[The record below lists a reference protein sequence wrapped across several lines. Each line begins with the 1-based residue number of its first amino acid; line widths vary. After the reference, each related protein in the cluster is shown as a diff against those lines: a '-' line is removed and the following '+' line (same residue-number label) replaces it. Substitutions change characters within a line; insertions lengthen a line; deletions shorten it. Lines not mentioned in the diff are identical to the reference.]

1 MVAYMRSNVAFA
13 VLCGN
18 LIIASLNLFFSIKA
32 MNYNSINYR
41 NLLEAKERLLE
52 RNQNY
57 FIKDILEKEIET
69 PKELRNLNSES
80 LRIGLLITDA
90 CSFLFII
97 VLIIS
102 FWLIQNECCNG
113 DANIKEAFPIGSC
126 NGKCECCGECN
137 FNYFGQ
143 WTNCFIC
150 EMELL
155 FLRLLLLV
163 PICLF
168 VWIYFLIR
176 PCGKH
181 ISRMVS
187 VIALILI
194 NTTLVILS
202 FLSGFDTYCI
212 LIAVCSFVSVI
223 FNFLS
228 ILLPNL
234 SNCKH
239 LAYYI
244 PEPALIDKQSDDD
257 INREEINYPGPE
269 EVVQDPFNKPV
280 TPSNIEQNQ
289 ENDNDNDNRIP
300 DDSLDAPLPEYL
312 TQNNND
318 NNQVDIPYPS
328 PE

>member
-1 MVAYMRSNVAFA
+1 MVKYMRSTVAFGI
-13 VLCGN
+13 VVGN
-18 LIIASLNLFFSIKA
+18 FIIASLNIFFSLMAINNNPK
-32 MNYNSINYR
+32 NYR
-41 NLLEAKERLLE
+41 ILLETKERLLE
-52 RNQNY
+52 RNPNY
-57 FIKDILEKEIET
+57 FIKDILDKEIET
-69 PKELRNLNSES
+69 PKELRNLSSKS
-80 LRIGLLITDA
+80 LRFGLLITDA
-90 CSFLFII
+90 CSYLFII

-102 FWLIQNECCNG
+102 FWLTENECCNG
-113 DANIKEAFPIGSC
+113 DENIKEAFPIGSC

-137 FNYFGQ
+137 CNYFGQ
-143 WTNCFIC
+143 CTDIAPC
-150 EMELL
+150 ELL
-155 FLRLLLLV
+155 LLLMRLFLLV

-269 EVVQDPFNKPV
+269 EVVQDPFNKPA

>member
-1 MVAYMRSNVAFA
+1 
-13 VLCGN
+13 
-18 LIIASLNLFFSIKA
+18 
-32 MNYNSINYR
+32 
-41 NLLEAKERLLE
+41 
-52 RNQNY
+52 
-57 FIKDILEKEIET
+57 
-69 PKELRNLNSES
+69 
-80 LRIGLLITDA
+80 
-90 CSFLFII
+90 
-97 VLIIS
+97 
-102 FWLIQNECCNG
+102 
-113 DANIKEAFPIGSC
+113 
-126 NGKCECCGECN
+126 
-137 FNYFGQ
+137 
-143 WTNCFIC
+143 
-150 EMELL
+150 MELL

-212 LIAVCSFVSVI
+212 LIAVCSFISVVC
-223 FNFLS
+223 NFLA

-234 SNCKH
+234 SKYNN

-244 PEPALIDKQSDDD
+244 PEPTLINKKSDDD
-257 INREEINYPGPE
+257 INRDEITYSGPE
-269 EVVQDPFNKPV
+269 EVVQDPFNKPA

-289 ENDNDNDNRIP
+289 EYDNDNKNPDN
-300 DDSLDAPLPEYL
+300 SLDAPLPEYL
-312 TQNNND
+312 TQKCD
-318 NNQVDIPYPS
+318 DSNQVDIPYPS